1 MKKLMFLALMLI
13 VFFESKSQIFEGTV
27 KWSMK
32 MEISDPKLKAEMEKG
47 QAELRSKMND
57 PKTQAQIKQMQEQL
71 NDPKM
76 KAMMDANPAMKAQ
89 IENQIK
95 MMQGSASNA
104 GAGNSMMPS
113 GITMKMKAGNVLSKM
128 DGGMMTGMETLFI
141 KDKSQ
146 SVKLD
151 RTNKTYTILS
161 SAGSNP
167 AKNGKTPDVKFTKT
181 GETTK
186 ILGYNCTKYIAVIT
200 EDGKTVNENFWTTTE
215 IKDFDMNALS
225 AQRMGARGR
234 GMLPAGLEGVPLRI
248 EMSTPEGN
256 MIMEVAE
263 LKRETLSASDFVIP
277 SDYKEVKMSGRP

>member
-1 MKKLMFLALMLI
+1 MKKSMLLALLLL

-27 KWSMK
+27 KWTMK
-32 MEISDPKLKAEMEKG
+32 MDISDPKLKAQM
-47 QAELRSKMND
+47 AEAEAKMND
-57 PKTQAQIKQMQEQL
+57 PKMKAEIKAMQDQL

-89 IENQIK
+89 IESQMK
-95 MMQGSASNA
+95 MMSG
-104 GAGNSMMPS
+104 GGGVGNGMTPS
-113 GITMKMKAGNVLSKM
+113 GITMKMKGGNVLSKM
-128 DGGMMTGMETLFI
+128 DGGMMSGMETLFI

-146 SVKLD
+146 TVNLD
-151 RTNKTYTILS
+151 RSNKTYTILS

-167 AKNGKTPDVKFTKT
+167 AKNGKTADVKFTKT

-186 ILGYNCTKYIAVIT
+186 ILGYNCTKYIAMIT
-200 EDGKTVNENFWTTTE
+200 DDGKTVNENFWTTTE

-234 GMLPAGLEGVPLRI
+234 EMLPAGLEGVPLRI
-248 EMSTPEGN
+248 EMSTPEGS

-277 SDYKEVKMSGRP
+277 SDYKEVKMSGRPY